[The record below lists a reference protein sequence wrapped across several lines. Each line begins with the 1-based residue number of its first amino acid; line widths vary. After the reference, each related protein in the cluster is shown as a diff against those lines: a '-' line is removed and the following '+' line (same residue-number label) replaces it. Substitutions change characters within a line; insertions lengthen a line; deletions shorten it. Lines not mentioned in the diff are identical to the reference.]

1 MYYIDAT
8 TMGFMMSVSS
18 YSSQS
23 DIRVTDFGVDV
34 SLLFL
39 WVVVVVVVEEIY
51 GIERMENPSLSL
63 LIS

>member
-39 WVVVVVVVEEIY
+39 WVVVVVVEEIY